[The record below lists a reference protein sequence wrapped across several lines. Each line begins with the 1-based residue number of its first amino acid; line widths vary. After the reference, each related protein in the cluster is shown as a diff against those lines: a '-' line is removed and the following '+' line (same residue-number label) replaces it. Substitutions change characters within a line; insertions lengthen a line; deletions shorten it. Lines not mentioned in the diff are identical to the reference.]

1 MKKYVI
7 SAKMSFF
14 FFFRKKVVCLESLLC
29 NQSVKLV
36 SPPC

>member
-7 SAKMSFF
+7 SAKMSF

-29 NQSVKLV
+29 NQSVKLI